1 MPHFTTF
8 DNFAS
13 KAIVHP
19 QYQEASKAIV
29 HPQYQPEGEG
39 LRAHPGG
46 DGSKFMNPLDQMG
59 FTNSSDNVVTNL
71 QEWQGSIDKMPWDLF
86 RSVEGNAKG
95 EVSPSH
101 QLDTEAIPCYTE
113 FLKPADGEAG
123 GVFESPH
130 GTYLDTQPNDNLL
143 GYPGAGSEDLTNS
156 PTIPG
161 ENFCTGHCY
170 YEDSSADALV
180 QQVQHGCFEM
190 QAGMDFNTS
199 AFESLGADTIIKPQ
213 TDDALIAVVIIAA
226 MQSEPGSETFI

>member
-1 MPHFTTF
+1 MAAFMKLKGEDT
-8 DNFAS
+8 S

-19 QYQEASKAIV
+19 
-29 HPQYQPEGEG
+29 HEGEG

-130 GTYLDTQPNDNLL
+130 GTYLDTQPNDNRF
-143 GYPGAGSEDLTNS
+143 GWTTMDWAGGDAADALTNS
-156 PTIPG
+156 RSIPG

-170 YEDSSADALV
+170 YEDTSADALV

-213 TDDALIAVVIIAA
+213 TDDALIAVVIIGA